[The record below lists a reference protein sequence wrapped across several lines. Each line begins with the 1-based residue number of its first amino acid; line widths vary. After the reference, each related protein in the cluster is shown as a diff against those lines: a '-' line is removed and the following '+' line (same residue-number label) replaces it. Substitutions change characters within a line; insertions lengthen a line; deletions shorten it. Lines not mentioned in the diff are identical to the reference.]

1 MTPKGRAKR
10 RCGEVI
16 PHFGVGFLEL
26 LEQSGAELAE
36 IADGGRPLVGI
47 ELLQRVVAFSVK
59 ALLDDVL
66 LYADEIGYG
75 CDEFF
80 GIDSHGVS
88 PVG

>member
-1 MTPKGRAKR
+1 MVVA
-10 RCGEVI
+10 
-16 PHFGVGFLEL
+16 
-26 LEQSGAELAE
+26 
-36 IADGGRPLVGI
+36 PLVGI
-47 ELLQRVVAFSVK
+47 ELLQCVVAFSVK